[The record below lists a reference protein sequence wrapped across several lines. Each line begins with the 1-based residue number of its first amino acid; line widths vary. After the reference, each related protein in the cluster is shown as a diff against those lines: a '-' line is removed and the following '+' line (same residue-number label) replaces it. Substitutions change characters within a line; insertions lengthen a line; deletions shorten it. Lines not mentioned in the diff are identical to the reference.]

1 MRTHDFA
8 KIQSEL
14 MARIEKM
21 VWCNAAT
28 VDGQGR
34 PRSRILH
41 PLWEGS
47 TAWVT
52 ADRNSFKSRHLART
66 PYISLAYV
74 SDPAKPAYVD
84 CHAEWVVDRES
95 RLHVWNLCSTFPEPM
110 GFDPALI
117 YGTVDEPGE
126 GQPEFGVLKLTPYRI
141 VLTQWPEPLV
151 MWTRRQPR

>member
-1 MRTHDFA
+1 
-8 KIQSEL
+8 

-21 VWCNAAT
+21 VWCSAAT

-52 ADRNSFKSRHLART
+52 SDRNSFKSRHLAHS
-66 PYISLAYV
+66 PYVSLAYV
-74 SDPAKPAYVD
+74 SDWARPSYAD
-84 CHAEWVVDRES
+84 CHAAWVEDREVMQ
-95 RLHVWNLCSTFPEPM
+95 HVWDLCPTFPEPM

-117 YGTVDEPGE
+117 YAPVGE
-126 GQPEFGVLKLTPYRI
+126 SVEGRPAFGVLKLTPYRV
-141 VLTQWPEPLV
+141 VLMQWPEPLV
-151 MWTRRQPR
+151 MWTPKQGEG